1 MQRPT
6 GNHDGDAVQSNA
18 PEAGLN
24 REQFLR
30 RAAGGAVSMSAL
42 VLTACGSSGSGASS
56 SRSSAEAISGKPK
69 RGGTLRIGV
78 TTSGPSYPALDAN
91 TIFGWSN
98 DARIRNVYDK
108 FVEFDRDAQTIV
120 YSLAEE
126 FTPEKADTWVIRL
139 RKGVTFHDGKELT
152 ADDAIYTLQR
162 WANPK
167 LSTIPGSA
175 LTSLNPNHSGYSKL
189 DKYTVRVHLLRGDM
203 AFRDVATS
211 WASGVVPVGY
221 DPKRAIGTGPF
232 MLKSLTANR
241 QSVMTRNPHYWQS
254 GLPYVDELI
263 ITDFA
268 DATSRTNALI
278 SGQVH
283 AADFIPFGQVGTVS
297 GNSGLRILESHPAQW
312 TPFTMRVDVAPFSD
326 VRVRQ
331 AMRLIVDRPQMIA
344 TALAGHGQIGNDVS
358 ARLDPA
364 YDTSL
369 PQRKQDVEQAKSLLK
384 QAGQTNLNVNLYASE
399 ASAGMVEAAQVLAQ
413 QATAAGVKINVH
425 NVDSSILFGPNYTKW
440 PFAMDFWGT
449 HKYLYQVGLNA
460 LPKAVENETHWPD
473 AADMARYLSLY
484 KQAENTVDDTA
495 RTKVIH
501 EMMAIDYERGGNII
515 PYFSNF
521 VDAYSTKIA
530 GLKPNDG
537 ELPLDYYTFKNVY
550 FV

>member
-1 MQRPT
+1 MQRPN
-6 GNHDGDAVQSNA
+6 GDHDGDAVQSDA
-18 PEAGLN
+18 QGAGLT
-24 REQFLR
+24 REHFLR
-30 RAAGGAVSMSAL
+30 SAAGGALSMSAL
-42 VLTACGSSGSGASS
+42 VVAACGGSSSSGTKSSTTTTPSGT
-56 SRSSAEAISGKPK
+56 PK
-69 RGGTLRIGV
+69 RGGTLRVGA
-78 TTSGPSYPALDAN
+78 TTAGPSYPALDAN

-98 DARIRNVYDK
+98 DARIRNIYDK

-126 FTPEKADTWVIRL
+126 FTPEKADTWLIRL
-139 RKGVTFHDGKELT
+139 RKGVTFHNGKELT
-152 ADDAIYTLQR
+152 ADDAIYTLMR

-175 LTSLNPNHSGYSKL
+175 LTSLNPMSSGYTKL

-221 DPKRAIGTGPF
+221 DPKTAMGTGPF
-232 MLKSLTANR
+232 ILKSLSANR
-241 QSVMTRNPHYWQS
+241 QSVMTRNPNYWQS

-263 ITDFA
+263 ITDFP

-278 SGQVH
+278 SGQVD
-283 AADFIPFGQVGTVS
+283 AVDFAPFGQIGTIS
-297 GNSGLRILESHPAQW
+297 GNSGLRILESHPGQW
-312 TPFTMRVDVAPFSD
+312 TPFTMRVDVTPFSD

-331 AMRLIVDRPQMIA
+331 AMRLIINRPQMIE
-344 TALAGHGQIGNDVS
+344 TALAGHGRIGNDVW

-369 PQRKQDVEQAKSLLK
+369 PQRAQDIEQAKSLLK
-384 QAGQTNLNVNLYASE
+384 AAGQTNLNVNLYTSE
-399 ASAGMVEAAQVLAQ
+399 SSAGMVEAAQVFAQ

-473 AADMARYLSLY
+473 AQTADQYVALY
-484 KQAENTVDDTA
+484 KQAGNTVDDAA
-495 RTKVIH
+495 RTNVIH
-501 EMMAIDYERGGNII
+501 EMMAIDHNRGGNII

-521 VDAYSTKIA
+521 VDAYSTKIG
-530 GLKPNDG
+530 GLKPNNG